1 MKMINWKTVSVKWKI
16 KSQVDICLWQMGAQ
30 MMAARKGTSGCWLIR
45 SSGPDQ
51 GPESWRPHRAAQT
64 TLLG

>member
-30 MMAARKGTSGCWLIR
+30 MMAARKGMSGC
-45 SSGPDQ
+45 
-51 GPESWRPHRAAQT
+51 
-64 TLLG
+64 